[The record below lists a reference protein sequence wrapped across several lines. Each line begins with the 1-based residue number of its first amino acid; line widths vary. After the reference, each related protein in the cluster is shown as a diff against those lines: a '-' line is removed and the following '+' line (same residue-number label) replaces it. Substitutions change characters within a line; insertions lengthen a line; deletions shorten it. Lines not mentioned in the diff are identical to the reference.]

1 MFYYQF
7 ENNIYWTDW
16 YNKSIFR
23 AYRKGSMG
31 SKYSQPVEIRDA
43 LIGALDI
50 RAVSRKRQSE
60 DWNQCSQDN
69 GGCTH
74 LCLYRGS
81 NYTCS
86 CPDRLDGRE
95 CLTIPRYYI
104 PRRGSDPIV
113 EDLDDVTETENNLV
127 NDEFDDNFRL
137 AKPVLDMKLIIVIA
151 TIIAL
156 ILLFVIIAL
165 VICEY
170 REKELILNLK
180 DLYEKI
186 NFQT

>member
-1 MFYYQF
+1 
-7 ENNIYWTDW
+7 
-16 YNKSIFR
+16 
-23 AYRKGSMG
+23 MG

-43 LIGALDI
+43 LSGALDI

-81 NYTCS
+81 NYTCA
-86 CPDRLDGRE
+86 CPDRPDGRE

-104 PRRGSDPIV
+104 PRRGGDPLVDDAEDFTETENALANEDFDDDFRASDPIV
-113 EDLDDVTETENNLV
+113 
-127 NDEFDDNFRL
+127 
-137 AKPVLDMKLIIVIA
+137 DMKLLIVVA

-156 ILLFVIIAL
+156 IILLIMIAL
-165 VICEY
+165 VIC
-170 REKELILNLK
+170 KCF
-180 DLYEKI
+180 I
-186 NFQT
+186 NI